1 MAEKKPEP
9 VEVRP
14 RILRAF
20 KPGDIVFLECV
31 RPITA
36 DALEHIHAQFKRMVP
51 DVRVIVLPYGT
62 CVVAREEEK
71 PTAATPEQA

>member
-1 MAEKKPEP
+1 MADKKPEP
-9 VEVRP
+9 LEVRP

-31 RPITA
+31 RELRA
-36 DALEHIHAQFKRMVP
+36 EALDNIHAQFKRMVP

-62 CVVAREEEK
+62 RVVAREEQ
-71 PTAATPEQA
+71 PTAAPEQA

>member
-1 MAEKKPEP
+1 MPKEKPEP
-9 VEVRP
+9 LEVRP

-31 RPITA
+31 RELRA
-36 DALEHIHAQFKRMVP
+36 ESLEAIHAQFKRMVP

-62 CVVAREEEK
+62 KVVAREEEQ
-71 PTAATPEQA
+71 PTATPEQA